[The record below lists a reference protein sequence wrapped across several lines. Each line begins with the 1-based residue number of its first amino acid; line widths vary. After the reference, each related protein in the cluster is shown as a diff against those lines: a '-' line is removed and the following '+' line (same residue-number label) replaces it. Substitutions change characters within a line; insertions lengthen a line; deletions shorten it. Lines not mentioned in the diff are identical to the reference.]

1 VVGEGF
7 HLVGLHRGI
16 EDAHVELNQGSEPQG
31 GGKKGGVGGGG
42 GWGSASRVAA
52 LHIIKISQFMYLPLL
67 ARPQRPLG
75 MVLVL
80 AAGVGV
86 NQESELS
93 GELVAILL
101 GHEGHHEL
109 IVVHGNE
116 HAPFSCVSRERTL
129 KGKGDSRRR
138 VLACRKRATVQSF
151 VERMVSDHA
160 KAAIVVAPVAVRTEH
175 GSAGG
180 VGESRTSCR
189 GGARAVT

>member
-31 GGKKGGVGGGG
+31 GGGKGGVGG
-42 GWGSASRVAA
+42 SASRVCAQS
-52 LHIIKISQFMYLPLL
+52 KISQFMYLPLL

-86 NQESELS
+86 NQQSELS

-129 KGKGDSRRR
+129 KGKGDSRRGG

-175 GSAGG
+175 GSARRCWREQN
-180 VGESRTSCR
+180 V
-189 GGARAVT
+189 V